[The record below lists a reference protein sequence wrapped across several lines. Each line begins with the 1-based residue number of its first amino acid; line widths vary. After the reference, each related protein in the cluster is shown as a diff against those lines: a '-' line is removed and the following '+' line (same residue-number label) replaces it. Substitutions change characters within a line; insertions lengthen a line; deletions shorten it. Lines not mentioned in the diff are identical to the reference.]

1 MLGWIRIH
9 LPKRWLLLLVFLF
22 LLGDLVDTTVMAVG
36 HPCDRLTVTIA
47 AAQVRVKAVPDGS
60 PLQEDDVVIAVAGVP
75 IDSVHLLRPGFW
87 HRRIRLLE
95 KVHRNEGT
103 PIVVP
108 YTILRDG
115 EERVVRVAW
124 HPYTF
129 GEWMQ
134 RVWGLYIAAF
144 VFLLAALLIIWER
157 ERTFGSRMM
166 AAMLLMVG
174 WIEINNLMPASSLT
188 LLLDWGW
195 WFIPADILAVML
207 TVIVVPYTFLVF
219 PRPIRWIEEHHA
231 GLVLLTGAV
240 VVLPVLVIALSSHSS
255 VLQRREA
262 IFAYLNPWLMG
273 VLLFAL
279 GRATVQSFRVKEPL
293 ERAQWRWMMLGA
305 GIAVLPFLLFYLLP
319 LLLFQAP
326 WLPLTVTSTAVIFFP
341 LSILVASFRYSLV
354 EIDRAVGWI
363 LNWVLL
369 FVFAVAVYAPVL
381 RVLRRWWGWLMVER
395 APVRVEAV
403 VVGIVVLLTLA
414 VEPYVRH
421 GVERLFS
428 REWQSFDAAL
438 SEISERLTRVVDYGE
453 LQILLEE
460 EVPRR
465 LGLYGAMILSLDDDR
480 HRFRRREGIVELD
493 ERSPLVRW
501 MRSTSLPL
509 NVYHLANVPKEA
521 REDMMRLAQEG
532 IEVVVP
538 LLATGRLVALYLL
551 MSRRSAN
558 LFTRREME
566 ALGLF
571 SHQLATTMQNADLY
585 RRLQDY
591 NRLLESRV
599 EERTREV
606 ETERNRL
613 NAILQNIADGLVVVD
628 TEGRITLVNPAF
640 LRLVGLEEAAV
651 LGHHLLELLPMEALR
666 TLGEETLR
674 RAGEVV
680 TLTMTREDGVT
691 FEASACA
698 LQQRGEAEV
707 TGVVIVLRDI
717 TRERELDRMKT
728 DFLSTVSHELRT
740 PLTAILGFAKLVLRT
755 LERQIA
761 PLLGED
767 RQQERR
773 ALLRAED
780 NLHIIID
787 EGERL
792 TQLINDLLDV
802 SRLEAG
808 KMQWHME
815 MVDAN
820 RIVQQA
826 VSSVH
831 ALAEEKGLPIWVR
844 TDESLPPLYADAQ
857 RLMQVVINL
866 LSNAIKFTE
875 VGQVVVRLA
884 KVTTDGEGHSDGY
897 ALGPHAPS
905 VPAGHWLSI
914 RVEDTGIG
922 IAEEDLQVIFDR
934 FRQAG
939 DVLTDRPQGTGLG
952 LAICREIVLAHH
964 GYIWAD
970 SHLGEGSTFHV
981 LLPLERQEPASP
993 R

>member
-1 MLGWIRIH
+1 MLGWLRIH
-9 LPKRWLLLLVFLF
+9 MPKRWLLLLVFFF
-22 LLGDLVDTTVMAVG
+22 LLGDFIDTTVMAFG

-47 AAQVRVKAVPDGS
+47 AAQIRVKAVPDDS
-60 PLQEDDVVIAVAGVP
+60 PLQVDDVVIAVDGVP
-75 IDSVHLLRPGFW
+75 IDSMSLLRPGLW
-87 HRRIRLLE
+87 HRRIRLIE
-95 KVHRNEGT
+95 KVHRNEEME
-103 PIVVP
+103 IVVP

-115 EERVVRVAW
+115 EERIVQVVWR
-124 HPYTF
+124 PYTF
-129 GEWMQ
+129 SEWLQ
-134 RVWGLYIAAF
+134 RVWGLYIAAL

-166 AAMLLMVG
+166 AAMLLMLA
-174 WIEINNLMPASSLT
+174 WIEINNLLPASSLK

-207 TVIVVPYTFLVF
+207 AVIIVPYTFLVF
-219 PRPIRWIEEHHA
+219 PQPIRWVEEHRVA
-231 GLVLLTGAV
+231 LGLLTGV
-240 VVLPVLVIALSSHSS
+240 IVGLPVLAIAFFSQGS
-255 VLQRREA
+255 VLERREA

-279 GRATVQSFRVKEPL
+279 GRTVVQSFRVKDPL
-293 ERAQWRWMMLGA
+293 ERTQWRWMMLGA
-305 GIAVLPFLLFYLLP
+305 AIAVLPFMLFYLLP
-319 LLLFQAP
+319 ILLFQAP

-341 LSILVASFRYSLV
+341 LSILIASFRYSLFQ
-354 EIDRAVGWI
+354 IDRAVGWI

-369 FVFAVAVYAPVL
+369 FVFAVAVYAPLL
-381 RVLRRWWGWLMVER
+381 RGLRRWWRWLMAEQ
-395 APVRVEAV
+395 APVRVETI
-403 VVGIVVLLTLA
+403 VVGVVVLLTLA

-421 GVERLFS
+421 GVALLFS

-438 SEISERLTRVVDYGE
+438 SEISERLTHVIDYDE
-453 LQILLEE
+453 LQLLLEE

-465 LGLYGAMILSLDDDR
+465 LGLYGAMIVPLNDER
-480 HRFRRREGIVELD
+480 HRFRRRRGGVELD
-493 ERSPLVRW
+493 EHSPLVHW
-501 MRSTSLPL
+501 MQSTGLPL
-509 NVYHLANVPKEA
+509 NVYHFPNASKEV
-521 REDMMRLAQEG
+521 RDEMMRLAQAG
-532 IEVVVP
+532 IEVILP
-538 LLATGRLVALYLL
+538 LFVSGHLVALYLL

-571 SHQLATTMQNADLY
+571 GHQLATTMQNADLY

-591 NRLLESRV
+591 NRMLEARV
-599 EERTREV
+599 EERTRELKA
-606 ETERNRL
+606 ERNRL

-628 TEGRITLVNPAF
+628 TEGRIMLVNPAF
-640 LRLVGLEEAAV
+640 LRLVGLDEDAV
-651 LGHHLLELLPMEALR
+651 LGHELLELLPMEALQQ
-666 TLGEETLR
+666 LSEETLR
-674 RAGEVV
+674 RAGKVV
-680 TLTMTREDGVT
+680 TLTMTREDDVV

-698 LQQRGEAEV
+698 LRQRNEVEV
-707 TGVVIVLRDI
+707 TGIVIVLRDI
-717 TRERELDRMKT
+717 TREREVDRMKT

-761 PLLGED
+761 PLVGED
-767 RQQERR
+767 RQRERR

-780 NLHIIID
+780 NLRIIID

-826 VSSVH
+826 VSTVH
-831 ALAEEKGLPIWVR
+831 ALAEEKGLPIWIR

-875 VGQVVVRLA
+875 AGQVVVRLA
-884 KVTTDGEGHSDGY
+884 RVTIGKEGSSANY
-897 ALGPHAPS
+897 VLGPRAPS
-905 VPAGHWLSI
+905 IPAGHWLSI
-914 RVEDTGIG
+914 CVEDTGIG
-922 IAEEDLQVIFDR
+922 IAEEDLEVIFDR

-970 SHLGEGSTFHV
+970 SRLGEGSTFHV
-981 LLPLERQEPASP
+981 LLPLDRREPASP
-993 R
+993 Q